1 MTISELENLVKTTCF
16 VGYETQLGYVVYP
29 VHYINKYSEW
39 LVNVVG
45 EMIVVRYVRYSKKQ
59 NRILYS
65 TNYKVSIDK
74 VDPKAFELELEELQ
88 RNWNRV
94 NKLKYSTDL
103 LNEIQKDFK

>member
-39 LVNVVG
+39 VVNVIG
-45 EMIVVRYVRYSKKQ
+45 DILVVRNVRYNKKQ
-59 NRILYS
+59 NKILYS

-74 VDPKAFELELEELQ
+74 VDPKVFELELGELQ
-88 RNWNRV
+88 RKWNRV
-94 NKLKYSTDL
+94 NKLKYSNDL